1 MYFEFSA
8 DAGGVVRCT
17 YVARQD
23 RVVFASRY
31 AVGARKDLNGILL
44 LDSALQAPI
53 SKPDSIVRIE
63 LPLPEVSYLF
73 WHNWISKIFCCQ
85 IVLCDKSV
93 TNVCCGF
100 CDLLVLWCCR
110 LHICAVVCQRL
121 SCRVWI
127 MLRMCCSSLLSR
139 LTQ

>member
-1 MYFEFSA
+1 MH
-8 DAGGVVRCT
+8 CT

-63 LPLPEVSYLF
+63 LPLPEVSFLSRSLLLF
-73 WHNWISKIFCCQ
+73 YFYK
-85 IVLCDKSV
+85 KP
-93 TNVCCGF
+93 
-100 CDLLVLWCCR
+100 
-110 LHICAVVCQRL
+110 
-121 SCRVWI
+121 SCR
-127 MLRMCCSSLLSR
+127 
-139 LTQ
+139 